1 MCQVWEYILCGFVGM
16 ITDWIVAIF
25 NIYVQCS
32 TFYYACGFFF
42 NERLSTCFMATLHAI
57 GGGMLEC
64 VNKEGHQ
71 VGWCESTVG
80 SLVCYLRISS
90 F

>member
-1 MCQVWEYILCGFVGM
+1 M
-16 ITDWIVAIF
+16 ITDWIVVNF

-32 TFYYACGFFF
+32 IFYYACGFFF
-42 NERLSTCFMATLHAI
+42 NERLSTCFMATLHTI

-64 VNKEGHQ
+64 VNKEGR
-71 VGWCESTVG
+71 WCESTGG
-80 SLVCYLRISS
+80 SLVCYLGISS